1 MKNSRSGLLLILFL
15 ALAAVILALFG
26 PGLFSKRPTAPST
39 APQQIPSPPPAGFA
53 AKGLVESVQEVVLS
67 SRVAGEIMEITVE
80 EGDRAGA
87 GAMLVR
93 MNDRKVAAQVEL
105 SEARLLAAQAGLRE
119 QSSGFRKEDV
129 AAGDSAVQRATA
141 VFEQAGSESERQ
153 KRLLEKGA
161 TTRVEWEKAE
171 EARRV
176 ARAQLDELKAQQD
189 KLRRG
194 SRQETVDQAKAG
206 VAEIHAEL
214 KYQRALLADYSI
226 AAPFDALVIER
237 FVEPGETVDIA
248 APLLSL
254 IDPDQLRIHA
264 EVEESDV
271 GRVVLDQQVAVTVDN
286 LPGKTYTGKV
296 YRIFPTVSRKS
307 QRTFDPMA
315 SFDINT
321 QKVYIALDDYAGL
334 VHGMTVNVRFL
345 E

>member
-1 MKNSRSGLLLILFL
+1 MKTSRAGLLLILAL
-15 ALAAVILALFG
+15 ALTALLLALFG
-26 PGLFSKRPTAPST
+26 PGLFHERSPGPKTAPRQM
-39 APQQIPSPPPAGFA
+39 PVPPPTGFA
-53 AKGLVESVQEVVLS
+53 AKGVVESVREVVLS
-67 SRVAGEIMEITVE
+67 SRVAGEILAIAVE
-80 EGDRAGA
+80 EGERAKA
-87 GAMLVR
+87 GEVLVQ

-105 SEARLLAAQAGLRE
+105 SEARLHAAQAGLRE

-141 VFEQAGSESERQ
+141 VFEQAGIESERQ

-237 FVEPGETVDIA
+237 FVEPGESVDIA

-254 IDPDQLRIHA
+254 IDPNQLRIHA

-271 GRVVLDQQVAVTVDN
+271 GRVILDQSVTVTVDN

>member
-1 MKNSRSGLLLILFL
+1 MKNSRAGLLLILFL
-15 ALAAVILALFG
+15 ALTALLLALFG
-26 PGLFSKRPTAPST
+26 PGLFGERPAAPRT
-39 APQQIPSPPPAGFA
+39 TPQQIPAVPPSGFT
-53 AKGLVESVQEVVLS
+53 AKGLVESVREVVLS

-80 EGDRAGA
+80 EGDRASA
-87 GAMLVR
+87 GTVLVR
-93 MNDRKVAAQVEL
+93 MNDRKVAAQIEL
-105 SEARLLAAQAGLRE
+105 SEARLRAAQAGLQE

-129 AAGDSAVQRATA
+129 AAGESAVQRAEA
-141 VFEQAGSESERQ
+141 VFEQAEVEAQRQ

-161 TTRVEWEKAE
+161 TPRVEWEKAE

-176 ARAQLDELKAQQD
+176 AQAQLEELKAQQD

-194 SRQETVDQAKAG
+194 SRRETVDQAQAG
-206 VAEIHAEL
+206 VAEIRAEL
-214 KYQRALLADYSI
+214 KYQKALLADYTI
-226 AAPFDALVIER
+226 AAPFDALVIESL
-237 FVEPGETVDIA
+237 VEPGETVDIA

-286 LPGKTYTGKV
+286 LPGKTYSGKV

-321 QKVYIALDDYAGL
+321 QKVYITLDDYAGL

>member
-1 MKNSRSGLLLILFL
+1 MKNSRTGLLLILFL
-15 ALAAVILALFG
+15 ALMALALAIFG
-26 PGLFSKRPTAPST
+26 PGLFDKHSSTPQSAPRM
-39 APQQIPSPPPAGFA
+39 IPVPPPAGFT
-53 AKGLVESVQEVVLS
+53 AKGVVESVREVVLS
-67 SRVAGEIMEITVE
+67 SRIAGEIVEITIE
-80 EGDRAGA
+80 EGDRASA
-87 GAMLVR
+87 GTVLVR

-105 SEARLLAAQAGLRE
+105 SEARLLASQAGLQER
-119 QSSGFRKEDV
+119 SSGFRKEDV
-129 AAGDSAVQRATA
+129 AAGDSAVQRAMA
-141 VFEQAGSESERQ
+141 VFEQAEIEAERQ

-171 EARRV
+171 ESRRV

-189 KLRRG
+189 KLQSG
-194 SRQETVDQAKAG
+194 SRRETVDQARAN
-206 VAEIHAEL
+206 VAEIRAEL
-214 KYQRALLADYSI
+214 KYQRALLADYSVSS
-226 AAPFDALVIER
+226 PFDALVIER

-254 IDPDQLRIHA
+254 IDPEHLRIHA

-271 GRVVLDQQVAVTVDN
+271 GRVVVDQAVRVTVDN
-286 LPGKTYTGKV
+286 LPGKAYAGKV

-321 QKVYIALDDYAGL
+321 QKVYIALDDYTGL

>member
-1 MKNSRSGLLLILFL
+1 MKNSRAGLFLILFL
-15 ALAAVILALFG
+15 ALTAVILALFG
-26 PGLFSKRPTAPST
+26 PGLIGKDSSAPRT
-39 APQQIPSPPPAGFA
+39 APQQIPPLPPAGFT
-53 AKGLVESVQEVVLS
+53 AKGVVESVREVVLS

-87 GAMLVR
+87 GTVLVR
-93 MNDRKVAAQVEL
+93 MNERKVAAQVEL
-105 SEARLLAAQAGLRE
+105 SEARLLAAQAGLQE

-141 VFEQAGSESERQ
+141 VFEQAGIEAQRQ
-153 KRLLEKGA
+153 QRLLEKGA
-161 TTRVEWEKAE
+161 TTRVDWEKAE

-176 ARAQLDELKAQQD
+176 AQAQLDELKAQQD

-194 SRQETVDQAKAG
+194 SRRETVDQAKAG
-206 VAEIHAEL
+206 VAEIRAEL
-214 KYQRALLADYSI
+214 KYQRAQLADYSV

-237 FVEPGETVDIA
+237 FVEPGESVDIA

-254 IDPDQLRIHA
+254 IDPDHPRIHA

-271 GRVVLDQQVAVTVDN
+271 GRVVLDQGVMVTVDN

-296 YRIFPTVSRKS
+296 FRIFPTVSRKS

-321 QKVYIALDDYAGL
+321 QKVYIALDDYTGL

>member
-1 MKNSRSGLLLILFL
+1 MKTSRAGLLLILFL

-26 PGLFSKRPTAPST
+26 PGLFGKESSAPRT
-39 APQQIPSPPPAGFA
+39 APQQIPVAPPAGFT
-53 AKGLVESVQEVVLS
+53 AKGVVESAREVVLS
-67 SRVAGEIMEITVE
+67 SRVAGEIIEVSVD

-87 GAMLVR
+87 GTILVR

-129 AAGDSAVQRATA
+129 AAGNSAVQRAEA
-141 VFEQAGSESERQ
+141 VFEQAEVEARRQ
-153 KRLLEKGA
+153 QRLLEKGA

-194 SRQETVDQAKAG
+194 SRRETVDQAQAG
-206 VAEIHAEL
+206 VAEIRAEL
-214 KYQRALLADYSI
+214 KYQKALLADYTI
-226 AAPFDALVIER
+226 AAPFDALVIESL
-237 FVEPGETVDIA
+237 VEPGETVDIA

-286 LPGKTYTGKV
+286 LPGKTYSGKV

-321 QKVYIALDDYAGL
+321 QKVYITLDDYAGL

>member
-1 MKNSRSGLLLILFL
+1 MKNSRTGLLLILFL
-15 ALAAVILALFG
+15 ALTALTLAIFG
-26 PGLFSKRPTAPST
+26 PGLFGKRSSMPQT
-39 APQQIPSPPPAGFA
+39 APQKIPAPPPTGFT
-53 AKGLVESVQEVVLS
+53 AKGVVESVREVVLS
-67 SRVAGEIMEITVE
+67 SRIAGEIVEITIE
-80 EGDRAGA
+80 DGDRASA
-87 GAMLVR
+87 GEVLVR

-129 AAGDSAVQRATA
+129 AAGDSAVQRAAA
-141 VFEQAGSESERQ
+141 VFEQAEIEAERQ

-171 EARRV
+171 ESRRV
-176 ARAQLDELKAQQD
+176 AQAQLAELKAQQD
-189 KLRRG
+189 KLQRG
-194 SRQETVDQAKAG
+194 SRRETVEQARAG
-206 VAEIHAEL
+206 VAEIRAEL
-214 KYQRALLADYSI
+214 KYQRALLADYSV
-226 AAPFDALVIER
+226 ASPFDALVIER
-237 FVEPGETVDIA
+237 FVEPGESVDIA

-254 IDPDQLRIHA
+254 IDPDHPRIHA

-271 GRVVLDQQVAVTVDN
+271 GRVVLDQHVMVTVDN
-286 LPGKTYTGKV
+286 VPGKVYSGKV

-321 QKVYIALDDYAGL
+321 QKIYIALDDYAEL

>member
-1 MKNSRSGLLLILFL
+1 MKTSRAGLLLILFL

-26 PGLFSKRPTAPST
+26 PGLFGKESSAPRT
-39 APQQIPSPPPAGFA
+39 APQQIPVAPPAGFT
-53 AKGLVESVQEVVLS
+53 AKGVVESAREVVLS
-67 SRVAGEIMEITVE
+67 SRVAGEITEVSVD

-87 GAMLVR
+87 GTILVR

-129 AAGDSAVQRATA
+129 AAGNSAVQRAEA
-141 VFEQAGSESERQ
+141 VFEQAEVEARRQ
-153 KRLLEKGA
+153 QRLLEKGA

-194 SRQETVDQAKAG
+194 SRRETVDQAQAG
-206 VAEIHAEL
+206 VAEIRAEL
-214 KYQRALLADYSI
+214 KYQKALLADYTI
-226 AAPFDALVIER
+226 AAPFDALVIESL
-237 FVEPGETVDIA
+237 VEPGETVDIA

-286 LPGKTYTGKV
+286 LPGKTYSGKV

-321 QKVYIALDDYAGL
+321 QKVYITLDDYAGL

>member
-1 MKNSRSGLLLILFL
+1 MKNSRTGLLLILFL
-15 ALAAVILALFG
+15 ALAAVSLALFG
-26 PGLFSKRPTAPST
+26 PGLFGKESSAPRT
-39 APQQIPSPPPAGFA
+39 APQQIPVAPPAGFA
-53 AKGLVESVQEVVLS
+53 AKGVVESVREVVLS
-67 SRVAGEIMEITVE
+67 SRVAGEITEVSVD

-87 GAMLVR
+87 GAVLVR

-129 AAGDSAVQRATA
+129 AAGDSAVQRAEA
-141 VFEQAGSESERQ
+141 VFEQAEVEARRQ
-153 KRLLEKGA
+153 QRLLEKGA

-176 ARAQLDELKAQQD
+176 AGAQLAELKAQQD

-194 SRQETVDQAKAG
+194 SRRETVDQAQAG
-206 VAEIHAEL
+206 VAEIRAEL
-214 KYQRALLADYSI
+214 KYQKALLADYTI

-237 FVEPGETVDIA
+237 LVEPGETVDIA

-254 IDPDQLRIHA
+254 IDPDRLRIHA

>member
-1 MKNSRSGLLLILFL
+1 MKTSRAGLLLILFL

-26 PGLFSKRPTAPST
+26 PGLFGKESSAPRT
-39 APQQIPSPPPAGFA
+39 APQQIPVAPPAGFT
-53 AKGLVESVQEVVLS
+53 AKGVVESAREVVLS
-67 SRVAGEIMEITVE
+67 SRVAGEITEVSVDE
-80 EGDRAGA
+80 WDRAGA
-87 GAMLVR
+87 GTILVR

-129 AAGDSAVQRATA
+129 AAGNSAVQRAEA
-141 VFEQAGSESERQ
+141 VFEQAEVEARRQ
-153 KRLLEKGA
+153 QRLLEKGA

-194 SRQETVDQAKAG
+194 SRRETVDQAQAG
-206 VAEIHAEL
+206 VAEIRAEL
-214 KYQRALLADYSI
+214 KYQKALLADYTI
-226 AAPFDALVIER
+226 AAPFDALVIESL
-237 FVEPGETVDIA
+237 VEPGETVDIA

-286 LPGKTYTGKV
+286 LPGKTYSGKV

-321 QKVYIALDDYAGL
+321 QKVYITLDDYAGL

>member
-1 MKNSRSGLLLILFL
+1 MKNSRFGLLLILFL
-15 ALAAVILALFG
+15 ALAALLLALFG
-26 PGLFSKRPTAPST
+26 PGLFSDRTAAPRT
-39 APQQIPSPPPAGFA
+39 DPQQIPAVPPTGFT
-53 AKGLVESVQEVVLS
+53 AKGLVESVREVVLS
-67 SRVAGEIMEITVE
+67 SRVAGEIMEIAVE

-87 GAMLVR
+87 GAVLVR

-105 SEARLLAAQAGLRE
+105 SEARLLAAQAGLQE
-119 QSSGFRKEDV
+119 QSSGFRIEDV
-129 AAGDSAVQRATA
+129 AAGDSAVQRAAA
-141 VFEQAGSESERQ
+141 VFEQAGIEAERQ

-161 TTRVEWEKAE
+161 STRVEWEKAE
-171 EARRV
+171 ESRRV
-176 ARAQLDELKAQQD
+176 AHAQLDEMKAQQD

-194 SRQETVDQAKAG
+194 SRRETVDQARAN
-206 VAEIHAEL
+206 VAEIRAEL
-214 KYQRALLADYSI
+214 KYQRALLADYSV
-226 AAPFDALVIER
+226 AGPFDALVIER
-237 FVEPGETVDIA
+237 FVEPGESVDIA

-254 IDPDQLRIHA
+254 IDPDHPRIHA

-271 GRVVLDQQVAVTVDN
+271 GRVVLDQGVMVTVDN
-286 LPGKTYTGKV
+286 LPGKAYTGKV

-321 QKVYIALDDYAGL
+321 QKIYIALDDYTGL